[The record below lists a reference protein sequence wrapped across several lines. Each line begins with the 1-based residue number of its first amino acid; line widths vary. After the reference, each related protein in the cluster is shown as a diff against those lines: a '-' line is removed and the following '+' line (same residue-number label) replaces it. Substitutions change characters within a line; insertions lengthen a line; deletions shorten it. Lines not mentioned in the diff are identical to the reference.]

1 MGYLDLISH
10 LDTTNSENGSEYDK
24 NDLNDKAPEVLPP
37 CEHPLYL
44 TESKALGR
52 CLRCQTEAEFIDTLA
67 RLRLG
72 RELRAHAVTVR
83 AEQLR
88 MDGRP

>member
-52 CLRCQTEAEFIDTLA
+52 CLRCQTEAEFIDTLT
-67 RLRLG
+67 RLHIR
-72 RELRAHAVTVR
+72 RERTQAAVTAR
-83 AEQLR
+83 AIQLWLE
-88 MDGRP
+88 RP

>member
-10 LDTTNSENGSEYDK
+10 LDTMDAENASAYDQ
-24 NDLNDKAPEVLPP
+24 NDPNDKTPDTRPP

-44 TESKALGR
+44 AESKAIGR
-52 CLRCQTEAEFIDTLA
+52 CIRCQSEAEFVDTLA